1 MILTI
6 PNLVPIGS
14 VIRLHGYKG
23 DLKIALNKGIIL
35 KKLKEQVFVNIAQKP
50 VPFFIESSQQ
60 APEQIIL
67 KLKDIETEDQANELL
82 NRTILVDKSLVKT
95 SSIEFQENEWE
106 GYTVF
111 DELNQKVGIAKELVN
126 YNQWL
131 LNVDIDGVEAMLP
144 INEETL
150 LEVKKTAKKLF
161 LKIPDGLLDIYKEG
175 K

>member
-1 MILTI
+1 M
-6 PNLVPIGS
+6 
-14 VIRLHGYKG
+14 
-23 DLKIALNKGIIL
+23 
-35 KKLKEQVFVNIAQKP
+35 
-50 VPFFIESSQQ
+50 
-60 APEQIIL
+60 
-67 KLKDIETEDQANELL
+67 
-82 NRTILVDKSLVKT
+82 VKT